1 MKGRA
6 MEEDEVAVPIIVQTT
21 LKGLSDEAGTIVMEL
36 ALVMSYEDLAAR
48 KISSV
53 WRGQL
58 IPEQAEALARDL
70 MTMAAHQE
78 QRLSG
83 KPPN

>member
-1 MKGRA
+1 
-6 MEEDEVAVPIIVQTT
+6 
-21 LKGLSDEAGTIVMEL
+21 MEL

-58 IPEQAEALARDL
+58 MPEQAEALARDL

-78 QRLSG
+78 RRLSG

>member
-1 MKGRA
+1 

-21 LKGLSDEAGTIVMEL
+21 LKGLSDAAGTIVMEL

-78 QRLSG
+78 RRLSG